1 MQHIHR
7 IFMKAIIIEDEPLI
21 AKELQYKIA
30 QVASDVDIIEHLTSL
45 KTAKKWFLNHAEPD
59 LIFMDIQLG
68 DGMSFELFEQYTL
81 QCPVIFTTAYDEYA
95 IRAFKVNGF
104 DYLLKPVDEED
115 LRRAI
120 DRCRALLQTRQPQ
133 PNSLLDLARL
143 LQQPTPSSNLY
154 KEKFI
159 ASARNQWVPVRTTDI
174 ACFVRDQLNYLHTF
188 AGEKH
193 LLDYNTLEE
202 IEELLDPQVFYRANR
217 QCIIHIEAIQSVRP
231 HENQKLTVHLKA
243 PLKMEVD
250 ISREKAPGFKKWL
263 DR

>member
-1 MQHIHR
+1 
-7 IFMKAIIIEDEPLI
+7 MKAIIIEDELLI

-30 QVASDVDIIEHLTSL
+30 QVAADVEILAHLSSL
-45 KTAKKWFLNHAEPD
+45 KTAKKWLLNNAEPD

-81 QCPVIFTTAYDEYA
+81 QCPVIFTTAYDDYA

-104 DYLLKPVDEED
+104 DYLLKPVDESE

-120 DRCRALLQTRQPQ
+120 TRCRNLVEAKQPKL
-133 PNSLLDLARL
+133 NSLLELAQL
-143 LQQPTPSSNLY
+143 LQQPNQVCLF

-159 ASARNQWVPVRTTDI
+159 ASARGQWVPVRTADI
-174 ACFVRDQLNYLHTF
+174 ACFLRDQLNYLHTF
-188 AGEKH
+188 AGEKY
-193 LLDYNTLEE
+193 LLDYNTMEE

-217 QCIIHIEAIQSVRP
+217 QSIIHIDAIQSVRP
-231 HENQKLTVHLKA
+231 HENQKLTVLLKA

>member
-1 MQHIHR
+1 MPDHKRTQVLIV
-7 IFMKAIIIEDEPLI
+7 EDEKP
-21 AKELQYKIA
+21 A
-30 QVASDVDIIEHLTSL
+30 QEHLSRMLSVAAPEVEIVAVTDSIVQTVQWL
-45 KTAKKWFLNHAEPD
+45 KNHRPD
-59 LIFMDIQLG
+59 LVFMDIHLT
-68 DGMSFELFEQYTL
+68 DGISFNVFEQTEVAA
-81 QCPVIFTTAYDEYA
+81 PVVFTTAYDEYA

>member
-1 MQHIHR
+1 
-7 IFMKAIIIEDEPLI
+7 MKAVIIEDEPLI

-30 QVASDVDIIEHLTSL
+30 QVAPDVQIVEHLTSL
-45 KTAKKWFLNHAEPD
+45 KTARKWLMNNAEPD
-59 LIFMDIQLG
+59 LMFMDIQLG

-81 QCPVIFTTAYDEYA
+81 KCPIIFTTAYDEYA
-95 IRAFKVNGF
+95 LRAFKVNGF
-104 DYLLKPVDEED
+104 DYLLKPVDEDD
-115 LRRAI
+115 LRRTL
-120 DRCRALLQTRQPQ
+120 DRCRALLQTKQPQ
-133 PNSLLDLARL
+133 TDSLLELARL
-143 LQQPTPSSNLY
+143 LQQPTQISLY

-159 ASARNQWVPVRTTDI
+159 ASLRNQWVPVRTADI

-188 AGEKH
+188 SGEKY
-193 LLDYNTLEE
+193 LLDYDSMEQ
-202 IEELLDPQVFYRANR
+202 IEELLNPQMFYRANR

-231 HENQKLTVHLKA
+231 HDNQKLTVLLKA

>member
-1 MQHIHR
+1 
-7 IFMKAIIIEDEPLI
+7 MKAVIIEDEPLI

-30 QVASDVDIIEHLTSL
+30 QVAPDVQIVEHLTSL
-45 KTAKKWFLNHAEPD
+45 KTARKWLLNHAEPD
-59 LIFMDIQLG
+59 LMFMDIQLG

-95 IRAFKVNGF
+95 LRAFKVNGF
-104 DYLLKPVDEED
+104 DYLLKPVDEHD
-115 LRRAI
+115 LRRAL
-120 DRCRALLQTRQPQ
+120 DRCRTLLQTKQPQ
-133 PNSLLDLARL
+133 TGSLLDLARL
-143 LQQPTPSSNLY
+143 LQQPAPASLY

-159 ASARNQWVPVRTTDI
+159 ASLRNQWVPVRTADI

-188 AGEKH
+188 GGEKY
-193 LLDYNTLEE
+193 LLDYDSMEQ

-217 QCIIHIEAIQSVRP
+217 QCIIHIEAIQSVKP
-231 HENQKLTVHLKA
+231 HDNQKLTVTLKA

-250 ISREKAPGFKKWL
+250 ISREKAPAFKKWL

>member
-1 MQHIHR
+1 
-7 IFMKAIIIEDEPLI
+7 MKAIIIEDELLI
-21 AKELQYKIA
+21 AKELKYKIA
-30 QVASDVDIIEHLTSL
+30 QVAPDVEILEHLTSL
-45 KTAKKWFLNHAEPD
+45 KTAKKWFLNNAEPD

-104 DYLLKPVDEED
+104 DYLLKPVDEAI
-115 LRRAI
+115 LRRSL
-120 DRCRALLQTRQPQ
+120 DRCRAMLESKQPKHE
-133 PNSLLDLARL
+133 SLLELARL
-143 LQQPTPSSNLY
+143 LQNPSKISLF

-159 ASARNQWVPVRTTDI
+159 ASARGQWVPVRTIDI
-174 ACFVRDQLNYLHTF
+174 ACFMRDQLNYLHTF
-188 AGEKH
+188 TGEKY
-193 LLDYNTLEE
+193 LLDYNTMEE
-202 IEELLDPQVFYRANR
+202 IEELLDPQLFYRANR
-217 QCIIHIEAIQSVRP
+217 QCILHVDAIQSVRP

-243 PLKMEVD
+243 PLKMEID

>member
-1 MQHIHR
+1 
-7 IFMKAIIIEDEPLI
+7 MKAIIIEDELLI

-30 QVASDVDIIEHLTSL
+30 QVAPDIQILEHLGSL
-45 KTAKKWFLNHAEPD
+45 KTARKWLMSNAEPD

-115 LRRAI
+115 LRRSI
-120 DRCRALLQTRQPQ
+120 DRCRALLQSKQPQ
-133 PNSLLDLARL
+133 ASVSTLTDLVQL
-143 LQQPTPSSNLY
+143 FQQPLKNNLY
-154 KEKFI
+154 KEKFL
-159 ASARNQWVPVRTTDI
+159 ASARNQWVPIKTTDI

-188 AGEKH
+188 SGEKYI
-193 LLDYNTLEE
+193 LDYNSLED

-217 QCIIHIEAIQSVRP
+217 QCIIHIDAIQSVRP
-231 HENQKLTVHLKA
+231 HENQKLSITLKA

>member
-1 MQHIHR
+1 
-7 IFMKAIIIEDEPLI
+7 MKAIIIEDELLI

-30 QVASDVDIIEHLTSL
+30 QVAPDVEILEHLTSL
-45 KTAKKWFLNHAEPD
+45 KTAKKWFLNNAEPD

-104 DYLLKPVDEED
+104 DYLLKPVDEAI
-115 LRRAI
+115 LRRSL
-120 DRCRALLQTRQPQ
+120 DRCRSMLESKQPKHG
-133 PNSLLDLARL
+133 SLLELARL
-143 LQQPTPSSNLY
+143 LQQPSKISLF

-159 ASARNQWVPVRTTDI
+159 ASARGQWVPVRTTDI
-174 ACFVRDQLNYLHTF
+174 ACFIRDQLNYLHTF
-188 AGEKH
+188 TGEKY
-193 LLDYNTLEE
+193 LLDYNTMEE
-202 IEELLDPQVFYRANR
+202 IEELLDPQLFYRANR
-217 QCIIHIEAIQSVRP
+217 QCIIHVDAIQSVRP
-231 HENQKLTVHLKA
+231 HENQKLTVQLKA
-243 PLKMEVD
+243 PIKMEVD